1 VLRAIL
7 PRLIMIT
14 VKDAVSVVVTI
25 AAVVSAE

>member
-14 VKDAVSVVVTI
+14 VKDAVSVVTI